1 MSIGLIPA
9 HSVEVIPCASDPRCF
24 RWIIR
29 AGGGTVV
36 EHSPY
41 AFVTQNGARISGECW
56 IREHFAD
63 GTRG

>member
-1 MSIGLIPA
+1 MSIETLRS
-9 HSVEVIPCASDPRCF
+9 HTVEIVPCLNDPRCF

-29 AGGGTVV
+29 NRGGAVV

-56 IREHFAD
+56 MRELFSD
-63 GTRG
+63 GKVP

>member
-1 MSIGLIPA
+1 MTTEITRS
-9 HSVEVIPCASDPRCF
+9 HTVEIVPCLDDPRCF

-29 AGGGTVV
+29 SHGGAVV

-56 IREHFAD
+56 MREHFGD
-63 GTRG
+63 GQVA

>member
-1 MSIGLIPA
+1 MSIDPV
-9 HSVEVIPCASDPRCF
+9 HTHTVEIVPCVDDPRCF

-29 AGGGTVV
+29 TRGGAVV

-56 IREHFAD
+56 KREHFDDMRAH
-63 GTRG
+63 